1 MPLKIRKNAPDRFHC
16 ARSVYHSLSVAPL
29 EGGKSEALFP
39 NCGRILLRLSSPSF
53 ALDHVESIGRLSS
66 RVNPQNPSADSGP
79 DLQLKIAYLLL
90 IDVVGYSKLLVN
102 EEIELLQELNH
113 ILHSFRVAEAI
124 GDA

>member
-1 MPLKIRKNAPDRFHC
+1 VRVQSTTAFLLHHWRA
-16 ARSVYHSLSVAPL
+16 
-29 EGGKSEALFP
+29 GKSEALSP

-66 RVNPQNPSADSGP
+66 RVNPQNTSADSGP
-79 DLQLKIAYLLL
+79 DLQLEIAHLLL
-90 IDVVGYSKLLVN
+90 IAVVGYSKLLVK